1 MTWEFS
7 VLDFIQTHLRSEA
20 GDAVMLHITNSGR
33 IWILLALAMLLHPK
47 TRKTGAALVVA
58 LVLEVLC
65 CNRILKPLVAR
76 VRPCDINT
84 AVQLLIPR
92 PSDFSFPSGHTGT
105 SLAAASALYFSGCRL
120 RVPALVFAA
129 LMGFTRLYLYVHYPS
144 DVLAG
149 AALGMFLGWLSCA
162 LVRFVE
168 RKFCRRDRS
177 ASL

>member
-58 LVLEVLC
+58 L
-65 CNRILKPLVAR
+65 
-76 VRPCDINT
+76 

-105 SLAAASALYFSGCRL
+105 SFAAASALYFSGCRL